1 MVRLKN
7 IVLARS
13 ARKLL
18 CNQSNKINIMRLK
31 EKYQKEIIPQLQEKF
46 GYKNERN
53 VPHLEKVV
61 LNVGFGRFSK
71 EKEYLANVERGLIN
85 ISGQKVV
92 FTKAKK
98 SISAFKIREGMTIG
112 AMVTMRDHR
121 MYDFIEKLVNI
132 TFPRVRDFRGISD
145 KAVDEKGNITIGI
158 KDYSCFPEIKAE
170 DVDTI
175 YGLEICIATS
185 AKNRE
190 EGLELFHRFGFPF
203 KK

>member
-1 MVRLKN
+1 
-7 IVLARS
+7 
-13 ARKLL
+13 
-18 CNQSNKINIMRLK
+18 MRLK
-31 EKYQKEIIPQLQEKF
+31 EKYQKEIIPQLKEKF

-61 LNVGFGRFSK
+61 LNIGFGRFSK
-71 EKEYLANVERGLIN
+71 EKEYIADVERGLTK

-112 AMVTMRDHR
+112 AMVTMRDKR
-121 MYDFIEKLVNI
+121 MYDFIEKLVGI

-145 KAVDEKGNITIGI
+145 KNMDNKGNLTIGI
-158 KDYSCFPEIKAE
+158 KDYSCFPEIKVE
-170 DVDTI
+170 DIDKI

-185 AKNRE
+185 ANNRE
-190 EGLELFHRFGFPF
+190 EGLELFKLMGFPF

>member
-1 MVRLKN
+1 
-7 IVLARS
+7 
-13 ARKLL
+13 
-18 CNQSNKINIMRLK
+18 MRLK

-53 VPHLEKVV
+53 VPGLEKVV
-61 LNVGFGRFSK
+61 LNIGFGRFSK
-71 EKEYLANVERGLIN
+71 EKEYLANVERGLTR

-112 AMVTMRDHR
+112 AMVTLRGNR
-121 MYDFIEKLVNI
+121 MYDFIEKLANI

-145 KAVDEKGNITIGI
+145 KALDDKGNITIGI

-170 DVDTI
+170 EVDTV

-190 EGLELFHRFGFPF
+190 EGLELFRLFGFPF